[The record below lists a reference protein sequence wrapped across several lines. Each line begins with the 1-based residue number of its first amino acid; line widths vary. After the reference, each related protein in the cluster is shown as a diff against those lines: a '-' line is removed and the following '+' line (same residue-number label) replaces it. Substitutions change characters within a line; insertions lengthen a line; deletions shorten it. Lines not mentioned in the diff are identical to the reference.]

1 MVIVFVGVDLAKNV
15 FALQGGDE
23 AGKAAL
29 VSPAV
34 RRVQLLVA
42 VAELASLNTTHDLS
56 PGISPTRAFD
66 DASHRS
72 DQQQVNSGLLL
83 SGFPSDGIPRR
94 TNGSLLSGSHLGQ
107 RHVTAHKAVCRWAVC
122 S

>member
-29 VSPAV
+29 VRPAV

-42 VAELASLNTTHDLS
+42 VAELPSLNTTHDLS
-56 PGISPTRAFD
+56 PGISPTLAFD

-72 DQQQVNSGLLL
+72 DRQQVNSGLLL
-83 SGFPSDGIPRR
+83 SGIPSSRIPRR
-94 TNGSLLSGSHLGQ
+94 TNGALLSGSHLGQ